1 MNKSIKKINCIIA
14 ALVVVIFFGGCSF
27 SKVANEKNT
36 SNSQKA
42 SVVDKGKVQINSG
55 ILLGLVKEPD
65 LTNKSKNNTDF
76 ENKQVEEY
84 RTLWI
89 FGDGKGVSC
98 LEKKDSIIAPYGDK
112 FVKLTSNSIVDSDAS
127 SISNNSNNFY
137 SKYDNYYNFSVVLSQ
152 DINDTKV
159 ELTKDSLKKNYLNT
173 KDGEMGSAFIS
184 RTETILYAGNKY
196 AAIKVSQF
204 DTGGGTYRSGYDD
217 VKLYDI
223 NSLAKLGDK
232 KTGISLKS
240 LLGSDADKNI
250 KELST
255 KYNKNTSDEGY
266 VTSKDAIND
275 ANLCLNRS
283 EGKWIVQAPLCE
295 VYENQGNG
303 SNYNTMQD
311 LYNTDIAVPKALT
324 SYDDLCVDWD
334 TIQSK
339 IPNAKDA
346 VSSPNKDMLVV
357 LTTNSLQVFA
367 NPEKGL
373 NKPLV
378 KIPVSNMEKIVL
390 NQWAT
395 GDYVNK
401 WTKLI
406 K

>member
-1 MNKSIKKINCIIA
+1 MIKSIKKVTGIFA
-14 ALVVVIFFGGCSF
+14 ALAVVIFFGGCSF
-27 SKVANEKNT
+27 SKAANEKNT
-36 SNSQKA
+36 SNISKS
-42 SVVDKGKVQINSG
+42 SVTDKSKVQINSG
-55 ILLGLVKEPD
+55 LLLGLVKEPD

-89 FGDGKGVSC
+89 YGDGKGVSC
-98 LEKKDSIIAPYGDK
+98 LEKKDSIVAPYGDK
-112 FVKLTSNSIVDSDAS
+112 FVKLTSNSIVDSDTS
-127 SISNNSNNFY
+127 SISNSSNNFY
-137 SKYDNYYNFSVVLSQ
+137 SKYDSYHNFSVVLSQ

-159 ELTKDSLKKNYLNT
+159 ELSKDSLKKNYLNA
-173 KDGEMGSAFIS
+173 KEGEMGSAFIS

-196 AAIKVSQF
+196 AAIRVSQF

-217 VKLYDI
+217 IKLYDI
-223 NSLAKLGDK
+223 NSLSKLGDK

-250 KELST
+250 KELT
-255 KYNKNTSDEGY
+255 AKYNKNISDEGFA
-266 VTSKDAIND
+266 TSKNIIND
-275 ANLCLNRS
+275 TDLCLNRS
-283 EGKWIVQAPLCE
+283 EGRWIVQAPL
-295 VYENQGNG
+295 YEAYQNQGNG
-303 SNYNTMQD
+303 SNYNTIQV

-324 SYDDLCVDWD
+324 SYDALCVDWN

-339 IPNAKDA
+339 IPTATDA
-346 VSSPNKDMLVV
+346 VTSPNKDMLVV

-373 NKPLV
+373 NKPIL